1 MEFIGSSITFKQK
14 NLVIKSLNYMERH
27 KKIDQYC
34 KEYCKKNWT
43 DLSFDEANN
52 LIGILDKMAWR

>member
-1 MEFIGSSITFKQK
+1 MEFTDFSITFKQK
-14 NLVIKSLNYMERH
+14 NLVIKSLNYAERH
-27 KKIDQYC
+27 KKIDQCC
-34 KEYCKKNWT
+34 KEYGKNSWT

>member
-1 MEFIGSSITFKQK
+1 MGFTDFSITFRQK
-14 NLVIKSLNYMERH
+14 NLVIKSLNYAERH
-27 KKIDQYC
+27 KKIDQC
-34 KEYCKKNWT
+34 FKEYGKNSWT